1 MNAKE
6 FNRKYSVGS
15 RFIYLTGPAY
25 LGGKVVRTKDIA
37 RDFEK
42 SGAIVEIS
50 LAPFFVK
57 LSSLK
62 PAD

>member
-6 FNRKYSVGS
+6 FNRKYAVGT
-15 RFIYLTGPAY
+15 RFIYLIGPDS
-25 LGGKVVRTKDIA
+25 LGGKVVRTKDVA

-50 LAPFFVK
+50 LAPFFVR

-62 PAD
+62 PTD